1 MDEEQGLA
9 SPLAGGLQGIRSSV
23 SSNVFTGRA
32 VPPPAALDPQTTSLI
47 SQNSLALTTVSNQL
61 ANISQQVGSLN
72 NSLSGLQQNLAL
84 NDELDRQREAAKQ
97 RREAILAEQALREGK
112 ESELEN
118 KIQTALISP
127 VAKIA
132 AKTQSILSQ
141 LANFFFTL
149 LGGWLVNTT
158 VEFLRILSDK
168 NVEKFNE
175 FKRKLGL
182 DLLAIGGIL
191 LIATVGIKKLV
202 TLGGALAANAFRIT
216 FGLVL
221 KKPFDAVINFVRNLV
236 IMSKNKVA
244 KALGLLP
251 EVTQQAAKKPN
262 FLQRAFKNIFR
273 GGSTVA
279 DEVTTTGGQKIT
291 GDVVQEGAKTGNRFT
306 RFFKNLNPF
315 KGPATEVSKEG
326 AKTMSRNFFS
336 RAFTPMVSILADL
349 AIGEKLDRA
358 IAGTVGYMG
367 SSGAAAKILR
377 PLKKKNPILY
387 NVLVI
392 GSGLVGDSYTKEFY
406 DNILKMF
413 VPEAQAGDM
422 TSAPQINGDVTE
434 VSKGAEIEGIQSNSK
449 MGGAENI
456 TPVDNNRDMV
466 EQKISSLDDPQPNIV
481 TLPMGGATNQTGDD
495 GGATSDTEPTTTVPN
510 IKSSDLLNPYLSF
523 SESMYGVFD

>member
-72 NSLSGLQQNLAL
+72 TSLSGLQQNLAL

-251 EVTQQAAKKPN
+251 EVAQQATKKPN
-262 FLQRAFKNIFR
+262 FLQRTFKNIFR
-273 GGSTVA
+273 GGSTVV
-279 DEVTTTGGQKIT
+279 DEATTAGGQKIT
-291 GDVVQEGAKTGNRFT
+291 GDVIQEGGNRFT

-315 KGPATEVSKEG
+315 KAPVTEVSKEG

-367 SSGAAAKILR
+367 TSGAAAKILR

-434 VSKGAEIEGIQSNSK
+434 VSNGMEVEGIQPNAK

-456 TPVDNNRDMV
+456 TPVDNNRDVV

-481 TLPMGGATNQTGDD
+481 TLPMGGATNQTNDD